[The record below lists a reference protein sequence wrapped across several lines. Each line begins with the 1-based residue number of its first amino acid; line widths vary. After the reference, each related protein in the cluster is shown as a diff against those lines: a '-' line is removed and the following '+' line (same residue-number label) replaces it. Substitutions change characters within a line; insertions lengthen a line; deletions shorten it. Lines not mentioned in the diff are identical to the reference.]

1 MTSTNPKIVAAIV
14 LGSSKITGLV
24 GTKDIDGTI
33 RIKANI
39 AQPSADFIGKGR
51 VLNVEK
57 MTACLQ
63 GIRSRLEE
71 KASCRIKCFYV
82 AIDCLGLRSVTNE
95 VSIQLPNMELVTEE
109 LLSSINVRNRE
120 GKPAGREILE
130 AIPLKYVLG
139 TQTTHEPRGMETNNL
154 QAKYL
159 NIICNTNTIS
169 TIANCF
175 RRANIEIAESRL
187 HIGAMHLASAITTE
201 QERAAGCAIVDMGSE
216 TTTVAVYKGKFLRH
230 LVVIPLGSNSITRDI
245 ENVFFVERDEA
256 EHLKVNYG
264 YPEADHINDK
274 EEFNLRDG
282 GRKKKYSEL
291 ANIIDARVE
300 EIVQNVKHQIELSG
314 YNFESLVNGL
324 ILCGGGSQMKNI
336 AEAYKHHF
344 KEWNVRVV
352 KNASRFTIVP
362 KNFNDNGAYNAAL
375 GIVDNATVNCFGGE
389 YGGLFGGDE
398 ILTPEELAAKEAK
411 EAEEKRLAEEKRK
424 AEEKRIADEQA
435 RIANAQKTPEELSRD
450 SARQALAQAAAN
462 NIPNIAD
469 IEDDEDD
476 DDEEEEKPVRKKSK
490 KVKKPSGISSF
501 FGKIGKALQDLVS
514 EPVE

>member
-1 MTSTNPKIVAAIV
+1 MNTKNIVAAIV
-14 LGSSKITGLV
+14 LGSSKIIGLV
-24 GTKDIDGTI
+24 GTKDIDGKI
-33 RIKANI
+33 SIKANI

-82 AIDCLGLRSVTNE
+82 AIDCLGLRSVTND
-95 VSIQLPNMELVTEE
+95 VNIQLPNMEMVTED
-109 LLSSINVRNRE
+109 LLTTITVRNRE
-120 GKPAGREILE
+120 GKPVGREILE
-130 AIPLKYVLG
+130 AIPLNYVLG
-139 TQTTHEPRGMETNNL
+139 TQSTHEPRGMQTDNL
-154 QAKYL
+154 QAKFL
-159 NIICNTNTIS
+159 NIICSTNTVS
-169 TIANCF
+169 TIVKCF
-175 RRANIEIAESRL
+175 RRANIELAGNRL
-187 HIGAMHLASAITTE
+187 HISAIHLASAITTE

-216 TTTVAVYKGKFLRH
+216 TTTVAVYKGKYLRH

-256 EHLKVNYG
+256 EHLKVTYG
-264 YPEADHINDK
+264 YPEAERINDK

-300 EIVQNVKHQIELSG
+300 EIVQNVKHQVELSG
-314 YNFESLVNGL
+314 YNFESLVNGV

-336 AEAYKHHF
+336 VSAYKNHF

-352 KNASRFTIVP
+352 KNATRFTIVP
-362 KNFNDNGAYNAAL
+362 RNFNDTGAYNTAL
-375 GIVDNATVNCFGGE
+375 GIIDNATINCFGGE

-398 ILTPEELAAKEAK
+398 IPAPDELTANGPEEKPAVECTPIAEVSNIVVEPVAAEPAK
-411 EAEEKRLAEEKRK
+411 
-424 AEEKRIADEQA
+424 Q
-435 RIANAQKTPEELSRD
+435 SD
-450 SARQALAQAAAN
+450 SARDAARAALAQAAAATN
-462 NIPNIAD
+462 GIPD
-469 IEDDEDD
+469 VEDADD
-476 DDEEEEKPVRKKSK
+476 DDEEEKPAKKK
-490 KVKKPSGISSF
+490 AKNKKKPSGIGSF
-501 FGKIGKALQDLVS
+501 FSKIGQTLKEMVS